1 MKQMLD
7 LLESE
12 GPKSMSYE
20 DICSWAEGQDWVS
33 KDWATHVPP
42 LDATGEYTRN
52 ILCLKPFEVVLLHWP
67 PGTESAVHH
76 HQGFWGCVV
85 CLSGT
90 AENVNYT
97 LEEGVMMVEDVMRAT
112 PGGIIPEP
120 DGTIHKIRNGSAKDP
135 LVTLHLY
142 HPALETLDGL
152 VLYDVEAGKRVE
164 CNEKAPTAS
173 LELPQDCYRRVEVET
188 FVLKADTE
196 ASHIPCNQVPKP
208 SSKTIEG
215 MVNRYYQEHAA
226 AYDAQDAQVQK
237 RQAYTSAI
245 DIRVAKQL
253 QDMSGRGETVE
264 RVMHLACGTGRRAER
279 IRMMAGLSYQMF
291 GVDLCEDMAEQAQTR
306 GVEVQVASLT
316 DPFDAAW
323 NGSFDALT
331 ILYAYGHIPSESDR
345 LHLLRSAFEW
355 LRPGGVLCLDVFS
368 LLDPHEWGPKAAHH
382 FEAQRLGPQGYERGD
397 VFYRRNAGEELA
409 FLHYCTKEGILNLV
423 ERAGFEVLDF
433 ASIAYAEE
441 GDVQRS
447 EDGKF
452 FLTLQR
458 PF

>member
-1 MKQMLD
+1 
-7 LLESE
+7 
-12 GPKSMSYE
+12 
-20 DICSWAEGQDWVS
+20 
-33 KDWATHVPP
+33 
-42 LDATGEYTRN
+42 
-52 ILCLKPFEVVLLHWP
+52 
-67 PGTESAVHH
+67 
-76 HQGFWGCVV
+76 
-85 CLSGT
+85 
-90 AENVNYT
+90 
-97 LEEGVMMVEDVMRAT
+97 
-112 PGGIIPEP
+112 
-120 DGTIHKIRNGSAKDP
+120 
-135 LVTLHLY
+135 
-142 HPALETLDGL
+142 
-152 VLYDVEAGKRVE
+152 
-164 CNEKAPTAS
+164 
-173 LELPQDCYRRVEVET
+173 
-188 FVLKADTE
+188 
-196 ASHIPCNQVPKP
+196 
-208 SSKTIEG
+208 

-253 QDMSGRGETVE
+253 QDMAGHGQQVE
-264 RVMHLACGTGRRAER
+264 RVMHLACGTGRRAES

-368 LLDPHEWGPKAAHH
+368 LLDPHEWGPKADHH

-397 VFYRRNAGEELA
+397 VFYRRNAGDELA

-423 ERAGFEVLDF
+423 ERAGFDVLDF
-433 ASIAYAEE
+433 ATIAYAEE
-441 GDVQRS
+441 GEVQRS